1 MIRLINISLCGVVL
15 ILFASAARAE
25 LYGVAHEVEI
35 HKAEASTPRVVVIG
49 ESSLY
54 LIDPNTGAATL
65 IGPTGFYYCAGL
77 DFHPATNAL
86 YAGCYNDIEGASTEQ
101 VLVTIDPQT
110 GQGTEI
116 GLFNTNGILQDLSFS
131 RDGTLYAYFRAKVS
145 NFLAT
150 IDIHT
155 GAVNEIGPSG
165 LFGEGNGIGFDQFN
179 DLFVTDTGMLPSLY
193 LLNQSNG
200 LATLVTDL
208 TLPPLDEGFT
218 VINSLDLNPETG
230 VLFGSLDVQTFVYDN
245 YLVTIDTGTGVV
257 TNIGETV
264 EGLEAI
270 AFLNPRVSNIPAIS
284 EYGMAAIGFALLSIS
299 IFVLYRRKRVA
310 AD

>member
-1 MIRLINISLCGVVL
+1 MMRLINISLCAVVI
-15 ILFASAARAE
+15 ILFAGAAHAE
-25 LYGVAHEVEI
+25 LYGVAHELEMQR
-35 HKAEASTPRVVVIG
+35 AETSTPRINGIG
-49 ESSLY
+49 ESSLF
-54 LIDPNTGAATL
+54 LIDPDTGAATL

-77 DFHPATNAL
+77 DFHPVTNVL
-86 YAGCYNDIEGASTEQ
+86 YAGCYNNIEGAGTEQ

-110 GQGTEI
+110 GKGTEI
-116 GLFNTNGILQDLSFS
+116 GLFNANGILQDFSFS
-131 RDGTLYAYFRAKVS
+131 SDGTLYAYFRAKVS

-150 IDIHT
+150 INIHT

-179 DLFVTDTGMLPSLY
+179 DLFLTDTAMLPSLY

-218 VINSLDLNPETG
+218 VINSLDLNPGTN
-230 VLFGSLDVQTFVYDN
+230 VMFGSLDVQAFSYDN

-270 AFLNPRVSNIPAIS
+270 AFLSPRVSNIPTMS
-284 EYGMAAIGFALLSIS
+284 EYGMAAIGLALLSIS
-299 IFVLYRRKRVA
+299 IFALYRRKRVA